1 MTAIFSAGVNG
12 YGLATDKPHAII
24 PVPPEVNDFIKM
36 CDGKGFIGASAH
48 RSLEKNLGMAK
59 EGIMFK
65 LIIVALDGSEHSL
78 KALDYARELAQKF
91 DSKLILLHAFHP
103 TSDLRG
109 SEGFNQMVG
118 RRKQKGEKIIENACG
133 RLGRVSIEVEENLLE
148 GPAAEAIV
156 SVVEARKADLVV
168 MGTRGMGSLKGMLF
182 GSVSTKVTHY
192 ASCPV
197 LVVR

>member
-1 MTAIFSAGVNG
+1 MFE
-12 YGLATDKPHAII
+12 II
-24 PVPPEVNDFIKM
+24 V
-36 CDGKGFIGASAH
+36 
-48 RSLEKNLGMAK
+48 
-59 EGIMFK
+59 
-65 LIIVALDGSEHSL
+65 VALDGSKFSL
-78 KALDYARELAQKF
+78 KALDYSCQLAEKH
-91 DSKLILLHAFHP
+91 DSKLILLHAFHS

-118 RRKQKGEKIIENACG
+118 KRKQKGEEIIKDACK
-133 RLGRVSIEVEENLLE
+133 RLGQTSFEVEENLLE

-168 MGTRGMGSLKGMLF
+168 MGTRGMGSLKGLLF

-192 ASCPV
+192 SPCSV